1 MLFCKPKPKQ
11 TAMDIKR
18 LFDFVQYENETYP
31 REDALVTKM
40 NGNWVKT
47 SSKEFFEKANQF
59 SRGLIKLGVQPNDK
73 IALISHNNQTKWNI
87 SDIGILQ
94 VGAQDVPVYPTI
106 SEDDYEYIFNHA
118 EVKYIIVSN
127 EEILE
132 KVNHI
137 KKNIPTLKDVFTFE
151 SIEGERAWQE
161 ILDLGADDS
170 LQAELDKRKAE
181 VKEDDLA
188 TIIYT
193 SGTTG
198 RPKGVMLS
206 HKNIVSTVISSS
218 KRVPKLPDNARLL
231 SFLPACH
238 IFERMIQYLY
248 YYRGFGIY
256 FAESIDKIG
265 DNIREVKPHMFTA
278 VPRLIEKVYDKIVA
292 KGQELTGIKKA
303 LFFWAVKVGE
313 EFDFKKEHKFPY
325 SLKLKLA
332 RKLIFSKWRE
342 ALGGELMYIVSGS
355 AALQP
360 RLQRVFN
367 AATLFVLEGY
377 GLTETSGV
385 VSVNSPNDFWKI
397 GTVGRPIDIVE
408 VKIADDGEILAKG
421 PNMLMG
427 YYKDPEKTAEVFTGE
442 YFHTGDIG
450 ELDADGVLRITD
462 RKKEMFKTSGG
473 KYVAPQLIEN
483 TMKQSPF
490 IEQIMVVG
498 EGQKLVA
505 ALIQPAFPFIKEWAR
520 RHHIDVGETYEE
532 IANNPKVKERV
543 MEEVEKYNQGFGKWE
558 KIKIIELT
566 PDEWSIEAGHLTPTM
581 KLKRRVVKDIYKDLY
596 NRIYSNL

>member
-1 MLFCKPKPKQ
+1 
-11 TAMDIKR
+11 MDITR
-18 LFDFVQYENETYP
+18 LFDFVQYELDNFP
-31 REDALVTKM
+31 REDALVTKE
-40 NGNWVKT
+40 NGKWQKT
-47 SSKEFFEKANQF
+47 STRDFFNQVNQF
-59 SRGLIKLGVQPNDK
+59 SRGLLKLGVQKDDK

-87 SDIGILQ
+87 SDLGILQ
-94 VGAQDVPVYPTI
+94 LGAQDVPVYPTI
-106 SEDDYEYIFNHA
+106 TPEDYKYIFNHA

-127 EEILE
+127 QEIYD
-132 KVNHI
+132 KVQSI
-137 KKNIPTLKDVFTFE
+137 KHEVPSLIDVFTFDK
-151 SIEGERAWQE
+151 IPGARNWQE
-161 ILDLGADDS
+161 IMDLGQS
-170 LQAELDKRKAE
+170 EENQPEVEQRKSA
-181 VKEDDLA
+181 VKGDDLA
-188 TIIYT
+188 TLIYT

-198 RPKGVMLS
+198 KPKGVMLS
-206 HKNIVSTVISSS
+206 HKNIVTTVISAA
-218 KRVPKLPDNARLL
+218 KRVPKLPKDGRVI
-231 SFLPACH
+231 SFLPSCH
-238 IFERMIQYLY
+238 IFERMIHYLY
-248 YYRGFGIY
+248 FYRGFGIY

-265 DNIREVKPHMFTA
+265 DNIREVKPHLFTA
-278 VPRLIEKVYDKIVA
+278 VPRLIEKVYDKIIA
-292 KGQELTGIKKA
+292 KGAELTGIKKA
-303 LFFWAVKVGE
+303 LFFWAVGVGE
-313 EFDFKKEHKFPY
+313 QFDFSKQNKFPY

-385 VSVNSPNDFWKI
+385 ISVNSPNDLWRI

-421 PNMLMG
+421 PNMMLG

-450 ELDADGVLRITD
+450 VLDNDGMLRITD

-505 ALIQPAFPFIKEWAR
+505 ALVQPAFPFVKEWAK
-520 RHHIDVGETYEE
+520 RHHLDIGESFEE
-532 IANNPKVKERV
+532 IANNKHVKDRIMQEI
-543 MEEVEKYNQGFGKWE
+543 EKYNEGFGKWE

-566 PDEWSIEAGHLTPTM
+566 PDEWSVDGGHLTPTM

-596 NRIYSNL
+596 NRIYDSV

>member
-1 MLFCKPKPKQ
+1 M
-11 TAMDIKR
+11 TVKR
-18 LFDFVQYENETYP
+18 LFDFVQYLKENYP
-31 REDALVTKM
+31 MENALVTKI
-40 NGNWVKT
+40 NGKWEKT
-47 SSKEFFEKANQF
+47 SSDDFFEKANQF
-59 SRGLIKLGVQPNDK
+59 SRGLIKLGVKPNDK
-73 IALISHNNQTKWNI
+73 IAIISHNNQTKWNI
-87 SDIGILQ
+87 TDIGILQ
-94 VGAQDVPVYPTI
+94 VGAQDIPVYPTI
-106 SEDDYEYIFNHA
+106 SPDDYEYIFNHA

-132 KVNHI
+132 KVNSV
-137 KKNIPTLKDVFTFE
+137 KANIPTLQGVFTFE
-151 SIEGERAWQE
+151 PVEGERSWQE
-161 ILDLGADDS
+161 IMDLGADMS
-170 LQAELDKRKAE
+170 LQAELDERKKA

-198 RPKGVMLS
+198 RPKGVMLT
-206 HKNIVSTVISSS
+206 HKNVVTTVISSA
-218 KRVPKLPDNARLL
+218 KRVPKLPDDGRVI

-238 IFERMIQYLY
+238 IFERMIHYLY
-248 YYRGFGIY
+248 YYRGFSIY
-256 FAESIDKIG
+256 FAESIDQIG
-265 DNIREVKPHMFTA
+265 DNIREVKPHLFTA
-278 VPRLIEKVYDKIVA
+278 VPRLIEKVYDKIIA

-313 EFDFKKEHKFPY
+313 QFDFKKVDSFPY
-325 SLKLKLA
+325 SFKLKLA

-385 VSVNSPNDFWKI
+385 ISVNSPNEIWKI

-408 VKIADDGEILAKG
+408 VKIAEDGEILAKG
-421 PNMLMG
+421 PNMLVG
-427 YYKDPEKTAEVFTGE
+427 YYKDPEKTAEVFTDG

-450 ELDADGVLRITD
+450 VIDKDGVLKITD

-483 TMKQSPF
+483 AMKQSQF

-505 ALIQPAFPFIKEWAR
+505 AIIQPAFPFIKEWAK
-520 RHHIDVGETYEE
+520 RHNISVGDSFEE
-532 IANNPKVKERV
+532 IANNAKVKERI
-543 MEEVEKYNQGFGKWE
+543 MKEVEKYNEGFGKWE

-566 PDEWSIEAGHLTPTM
+566 PDEWTIDAGHLTPTM
-581 KLKRRVVKDIYKDLY
+581 KLKRRVVKEKYIDLY
-596 NRIYSNL
+596 NKIYDNL

>member
-1 MLFCKPKPKQ
+1 M
-11 TAMDIKR
+11 TIKR
-18 LFDFVQYENETYP
+18 LFDFVSYQNEHLP
-31 REDALVTKM
+31 REDALVTKE
-40 NGNWVKT
+40 NGKWVKT
-47 SSKEFFEKANQF
+47 SSQEFFDKVNQF
-59 SRGLIKLGVQPNDK
+59 SRGLLKIGIKPNDK

-94 VGAQDVPVYPTI
+94 IGAQDVPVYPTI
-106 SEDDYEYIFNHA
+106 SAQDYEYIFNHA
-118 EVKYIIVSN
+118 EVKYVIVSN
-127 EEILE
+127 EEIYK
-132 KVNHI
+132 KVTQI
-137 KKNIPTLKDVFTFE
+137 QDKVPTLKDVYSFDK
-151 SIEGERAWQE
+151 IQGVKNWQE
-161 ILDLGADDS
+161 ILDLGQNTDNQD
-170 LQAELDKRKAE
+170 ELNKRKAA
-181 VKEDDLA
+181 VKEDDMA
-188 TIIYT
+188 TLIYT

-198 RPKGVMLS
+198 RPKGVMLT

-218 KRVPKLPDNARLL
+218 KRVPKLPDDARII
-231 SFLPACH
+231 SFLPVCH
-238 IFERMIQYLY
+238 IFERMIHYLY

-256 FAESIDKIG
+256 FAESIEAIG
-265 DNIREVKPHMFTA
+265 DNIREVKPHLFTA
-278 VPRLIEKVYDKIVA
+278 VPRLIEKVYDKIIA
-292 KGQELTGIKKA
+292 KGQELTGVKKV
-303 LFFWAVKVGE
+303 LFFWAVSVGE
-313 EFDFKKEHKFPY
+313 QFDFDKAKKFPY
-325 SLKLKLA
+325 SLKLKIA

-342 ALGGELMYIVSGS
+342 ALGGELLYIVSGS

-385 VSVNSPNDFWKI
+385 VSVNSPNDLWKI

-408 VKIADDGEILAKG
+408 VKIADDGEILVKG
-421 PNMLMG
+421 PNIMIG

-450 ELDADGVLRITD
+450 EIDADGVLKITD

-505 ALIQPAFPFIKEWAR
+505 AIIQPAFPFIKEWAK
-520 RHHIDVGETYEE
+520 RHNVDVGETFAE
-532 IANNPKVKERV
+532 ISSNPKVKERI
-543 MEEVEKYNQGFGKWE
+543 MQEIDKYNKNFGKWE

-596 NRIYSNL
+596 NRIYDNI

>member
-1 MLFCKPKPKQ
+1 MTP
-11 TAMDIKR
+11 KR
-18 LFDFVQYENETYP
+18 LFDFLEYQNHNYP
-31 REDALVTKM
+31 REDALVTKE
-40 NGNWVKT
+40 NGTWVKT
-47 SSKEFFEKANQF
+47 STKEFLTQVNQF
-59 SRGLIKLGVQPNDK
+59 SRGLLKLGIQPNDK

-87 SDIGILQ
+87 SDMGILQ

-106 SEDDYEYIFNHA
+106 SKEDYEYIFNHA
-118 EVKYIIVSN
+118 GVKYIIVSN
-127 EEILE
+127 QEIYD
-132 KVNHI
+132 KVQSI
-137 KKNIPTLKDVFTFE
+137 RGNIPTLKEVFTFDK
-151 SIEGERAWQE
+151 IEGARHWQE
-161 ILDLGADDS
+161 IIDLGINADN
-170 LQAELDKRKAE
+170 QAELEARKAA

-198 RPKGVMLS
+198 RPKGVMLT
-206 HKNIVSTVISSS
+206 HKNIVSTDISAS
-218 KRVPKLPDNARLL
+218 KRVPDLPKGGRTI

-248 YYRGFGIY
+248 IYRGFGIY
-256 FAESIDKIG
+256 FAESIEAIG

-278 VPRLIEKVYDKIVA
+278 VPRLIEKVFDKIVA

-313 EFDFKKEHKFPY
+313 KFDFTTEHKFPY
-325 SLKLKLA
+325 NIKLKIA

-342 ALGGELMYIVSGS
+342 ALGGDLLYIVSGS

-360 RLQRVFN
+360 RLQRIFD
-367 AATLFVLEGY
+367 AATLPILEGY
-377 GLTETSGV
+377 GLTETAGV
-385 VSVNSPNDFWKI
+385 VSVNSPKDLWKI

-408 VKIADDGEILAKG
+408 VKIAEDGEILAKG
-421 PNMLMG
+421 PNIMVG
-427 YYKDPEKTAEVFTGE
+427 YYKDPEKTAEVFTDG

-450 ELDADGVLRITD
+450 ELDEDGVLKITD

-505 ALIQPAFPFIKEWAR
+505 ALIQPAFAFIKEWGK
-520 RHHIDVGETYEE
+520 RHNIEVGETFKE
-532 IANNPKVKERV
+532 IAENPKVKERI
-543 MEEVEKYNQGFGKWE
+543 MLEIEKYNRGFGKWE

-566 PDEWSIEAGHLTPTM
+566 PEEWSIEAGHLTPTL
-581 KLKRRVVKDIYKDLY
+581 KLKRRIIKDIYKDLY
-596 NRIYSNL
+596 NRIYDNV

>member
-1 MLFCKPKPKQ
+1 M
-11 TAMDIKR
+11 TVKR
-18 LFDFVQYENETYP
+18 LFDFVQYLKENYP
-31 REDALVTKM
+31 MENALVTKI
-40 NGNWVKT
+40 NGKWEKT
-47 SSKEFFEKANQF
+47 SSDDFFEKANQF
-59 SRGLIKLGVQPNDK
+59 SRGLIKLGIKSNDK
-73 IALISHNNQTKWNI
+73 IAIISHNNQTKWNI
-87 SDIGILQ
+87 TDIGILQ
-94 VGAQDVPVYPTI
+94 VGAQDIPVYPTI
-106 SEDDYEYIFNHA
+106 SPDDYEYIFNHA

-132 KVNHI
+132 KVNSV
-137 KKNIPTLKDVFTFE
+137 KANIPTLQGVFTFE
-151 SIEGERAWQE
+151 PVEGERSWQE
-161 ILDLGADDS
+161 IMDLGADMS
-170 LQAELDKRKAE
+170 LQAELDERKKA

-198 RPKGVMLS
+198 RPKGVMLT
-206 HKNIVSTVISSS
+206 HKNVVTTVISSA
-218 KRVPKLPDNARLL
+218 KRVPKLPDDGRVI

-238 IFERMIQYLY
+238 IFERMIHYLY
-248 YYRGFGIY
+248 YYRGFSIY
-256 FAESIDKIG
+256 FAESIDQIG
-265 DNIREVKPHMFTA
+265 DNIREVKPHLFTA
-278 VPRLIEKVYDKIVA
+278 VPRLIEKVYDKIIT

-313 EFDFKKEHKFPY
+313 QFDFKKADSFPY

-342 ALGGELMYIVSGS
+342 ALGGELIYIVSGS

-367 AATLFVLEGY
+367 AATLFILEGY

-385 VSVNSPNDFWKI
+385 VSVNSPNEIWKI

-408 VKIADDGEILAKG
+408 VKIAEDGEILAKG
-421 PNMLMG
+421 PNMLVG
-427 YYKDPEKTAEVFTGE
+427 YYKDPEKTEEVFTDG

-450 ELDADGVLRITD
+450 IIDEDGVLKITD

-483 TMKQSPF
+483 AMKQSQF

-505 ALIQPAFPFIKEWAR
+505 AIIQPAFPFIKEWAK
-520 RHHIDVGETYEE
+520 RHNISVGDSFEE
-532 IANNPKVKERV
+532 IANNVKVKERI
-543 MEEVEKYNQGFGKWE
+543 MKEVEKYNEGFGKWE

-566 PDEWSIEAGHLTPTM
+566 PDEWTVDGGHLTPTM
-581 KLKRRVVKDIYKDLY
+581 KLKRRVVKEKYIDLY
-596 NRIYSNL
+596 NKIYNDL

>member
-1 MLFCKPKPKQ
+1 M
-11 TAMDIKR
+11 TVKR
-18 LFDFVQYENETYP
+18 LFDFVQYLKETYP
-31 REDALVTKM
+31 KADALVTKI
-40 NGNWVKT
+40 NGKWEKT
-47 SSKEFFEKANQF
+47 SSADFHEKANQF
-59 SRGLIKLGVQPNDK
+59 SRGLIKLGVKKDDK
-73 IALISHNNQTKWNI
+73 IAIISHNNQTKWNI
-87 SDIGILQ
+87 TDIGILQ

-106 SEDDYEYIFNHA
+106 SPDDYEYIFNHA

-127 EEILE
+127 DEILE
-132 KVNHI
+132 KVNSV
-137 KKNIPTLKDVFTFE
+137 KANIPTLQGVFTFE
-151 SIEGERAWQE
+151 KVEGERAWQE
-161 ILDLGADDS
+161 IMDMGADTS
-170 LQAELDKRKAE
+170 LQGELDERKNA

-198 RPKGVMLS
+198 RPKGVMLT
-206 HKNIVSTVISSS
+206 HKNVVTTVVSSA
-218 KRVPKLPDNARLL
+218 KRVPELPKDARVI
-231 SFLPACH
+231 SFLPSCH
-238 IFERMIQYLY
+238 IFERMIHYLY
-248 YYRGFGIY
+248 YYRGFSIY
-256 FAESIDKIG
+256 FAESIEQIG
-265 DNIREVKPHMFTA
+265 DNIREVKPHLFTA

-313 EFDFKKEHKFPY
+313 QFDFNKANSFPY

-342 ALGGELMYIVSGS
+342 ALGGELRYIVSGS

-360 RLQRVFN
+360 RLQQVFN

-385 VSVNSPNDFWKI
+385 ISVNSPNEIWKI

-408 VKIADDGEILAKG
+408 VKIAEDGEILAKG
-421 PNMLMG
+421 PNMLIG
-427 YYKDPEKTAEVFTGE
+427 YYKDPEKTAEVFSDG

-450 ELDADGVLRITD
+450 VIDNDGVLKITD

-483 TMKQSPF
+483 AMKQSQF

-505 ALIQPAFPFIKEWAR
+505 AIIQPAFPFIKEWAK
-520 RHHIDVGETYEE
+520 RHEITLGDSFEE
-532 IANNPKVKERV
+532 IANNPKVKERI
-543 MEEVEKYNQGFGKWE
+543 MKEVEKYNEGFGKWE

-566 PDEWSIEAGHLTPTM
+566 PDEWTVDGGHLTPTM
-581 KLKRRVVKDIYKDLY
+581 KLKRRVVKEKYIDLY
-596 NRIYSNL
+596 NKIYDNL

>member
-1 MLFCKPKPKQ
+1 ME
-11 TAMDIKR
+11 IKR
-18 LFDFVQYENETYP
+18 LFDFVAYQKKNYP
-31 REDALVTKM
+31 REDALVDKTS
-40 NGNWVKT
+40 GEWVKT
-47 SSKEFFEKANQF
+47 SSKEFVKKVNRF
-59 SRGLIKLGVQPNDK
+59 SRGLIKLGVKPNDK
-73 IALISHNNQTKWNI
+73 IAIISHNNQTKWNI
-87 SDIGILQ
+87 TDIGILQ

-132 KVNHI
+132 KVNKI
-137 KKNIPTLKDVFTFE
+137 KGNVASLKGVFTFE
-151 SIEGERAWQE
+151 PVAGERSWQE
-161 ILDLGADDS
+161 IMDLGADES
-170 LQAELDKRKAE
+170 LWSELKRRINKI
-181 VKEDDLA
+181 KEDDLA

-198 RPKGVMLS
+198 RPKGVMLT
-206 HKNIVSTVISSS
+206 HKNIVTTVISSA
-218 KRVPKLPDNARLL
+218 KRVPKLPDNGKVI

-238 IFERMIQYLY
+238 IFERMIHYLY

-256 FAESIDKIG
+256 FAESIEQIG
-265 DNIREVKPHMFTA
+265 DNIREVKPHLFTA
-278 VPRLIEKVYDKIVA
+278 VPRLIEKVYDKIIA
-292 KGQELTGIKKA
+292 KGQELSGIKKA

-313 EFDFKKEHKFPY
+313 AFDFDKAGKFPY
-325 SLKLKLA
+325 SIKLKLA

-342 ALGGELMYIVSGS
+342 ALGGELKYIVSGS

-367 AATLFVLEGY
+367 AAALYILEGY

-385 VSVNSPNDFWKI
+385 VSVNSPNEIWKI
-397 GTVGRPIDIVE
+397 GTVGRPIDIVD
-408 VKIADDGEILAKG
+408 VKIADDGEILVKG
-421 PNMLMG
+421 PNMLVG
-427 YYKDPEKTAEVFTGE
+427 YYKDPEKTEEVFTDG

-450 ELDADGVLRITD
+450 IVDNDGVLKITD

-483 TMKQSPF
+483 AMKQSPF

-505 ALIQPAFPFIKEWAR
+505 AIIQPAFPFIREWAR
-520 RHHIDVGETYEE
+520 RHEIKLGDSLEE
-532 IANNPKVKERV
+532 IANHTKVKERI
-543 MEEVEKYNQGFGKWE
+543 MREVEKYNATFGKWE

-566 PDEWSIEAGHLTPTM
+566 PDEWTVEAGHLTPTM
-581 KLKRRVVKDIYKDLY
+581 KLKRRVIKDIYKDLY
-596 NRIYSNL
+596 RKIYDNL

>member
-1 MLFCKPKPKQ
+1 MEI
-11 TAMDIKR
+11 TR
-18 LFDFVQYENETYP
+18 LFDFVQYELENFP
-31 REDALVTKM
+31 REDALVTKE
-40 NGNWVKT
+40 NDKWQKT
-47 SSKEFFEKANQF
+47 STQDFYDAIQQF
-59 SRGLIKLGVQPNDK
+59 SRGLLKLGVQKNDK

-87 SDIGILQ
+87 SDLGILQ
-94 VGAQDVPVYPTI
+94 IGAQDVPVYPTI
-106 SEDDYEYIFNHA
+106 SAEDYKYIFNHA

-127 EEILE
+127 REIYE
-132 KVNHI
+132 KVKSI
-137 KKNIPTLKDVFTFE
+137 QDEVPALKEIFSFE
-151 SIEGERAWQE
+151 KIEGVKNWQE
-161 ILDLGADDS
+161 IMDLGKTGDN
-170 LQAELDKRKAE
+170 QAEVEARKAA
-181 VKEDDLA
+181 VKGDDLA
-188 TIIYT
+188 TLIYT

-198 RPKGVMLS
+198 KPKGVMLS
-206 HKNIVSTVISSS
+206 HNNIVSTVLSSA
-218 KRVPKLPDNARLL
+218 KRVPKLPDEGRVI

-238 IFERMIQYLY
+238 IFERMIHYLY
-248 YYRGFGIY
+248 FFRGFGIY
-256 FAESIDKIG
+256 FAESIEKIG
-265 DNIREVKPHMFTA
+265 DNIREVKPHLFTA

-292 KGQELTGIKKA
+292 KGAELTGLKKA
-303 LFFWAVKVGE
+303 LFFWAVSVGE
-313 EFDFKKEHKFPY
+313 QFDFDKEHKFPY

-367 AATLFVLEGY
+367 AATLYVLEGY

-385 VSVNSPNDFWKI
+385 ISVNSPNDFWKI

-408 VKIADDGEILAKG
+408 VKIAEDGEILAKG
-421 PNMLMG
+421 PNIMLG
-427 YYKDPEKTAEVFTGE
+427 YYKDPEKTAEVFTGA

-450 ELDADGVLRITD
+450 ELDEDGVLKITD

-505 ALIQPAFPFIKEWAR
+505 ALVQPAFPFVKEWAK
-520 RHHIDVGETYEE
+520 RHDLEIGEAHHE
-532 IANNPKVKERV
+532 IAAHPKVKERI
-543 MEEVEKYNQGFGKWE
+543 MQEVEKYNENFGKWE

-566 PDEWSIEAGHLTPTM
+566 PDEWSVEAGHLTPTM
-581 KLKRRVVKDIYKDLY
+581 KLKRRMVKEIYKDLY
-596 NRIYSNL
+596 NRIYDSV

>member
-1 MLFCKPKPKQ
+1 
-11 TAMDIKR
+11 
-18 LFDFVQYENETYP
+18 
-31 REDALVTKM
+31 
-40 NGNWVKT
+40 
-47 SSKEFFEKANQF
+47 
-59 SRGLIKLGVQPNDK
+59 
-73 IALISHNNQTKWNI
+73 
-87 SDIGILQ
+87 
-94 VGAQDVPVYPTI
+94 
-106 SEDDYEYIFNHA
+106 
-118 EVKYIIVSN
+118 
-127 EEILE
+127 
-132 KVNHI
+132 
-137 KKNIPTLKDVFTFE
+137 
-151 SIEGERAWQE
+151 
-161 ILDLGADDS
+161 
-170 LQAELDKRKAE
+170 
-181 VKEDDLA
+181 DDLA

-198 RPKGVMLS
+198 RPKGVMLT
-206 HKNIVSTVISSS
+206 HKNIVSTVLSAS
-218 KRVPKLPDNARLL
+218 KRVPELPNPSRTI

-238 IFERMIQYLY
+238 IFERLIQYLY
-248 YYRGFGIY
+248 TYRGFAIY
-256 FAESIDKIG
+256 FAESIEQIG

-313 EFDFKKEHKFPY
+313 EFDFDKGKKFPY
-325 SLKLKLA
+325 SFKLKLA

-342 ALGGELMYIVSGS
+342 ALGGELLYIVSGS

-385 VSVNSPNDFWKI
+385 VSVNSPKDFWKI

-408 VKIADDGEILAKG
+408 VKIAEDGEILVKG
-421 PNMLMG
+421 PNIMVG
-427 YYKDPEKTAEVFTGE
+427 YYKDPEKTAEVFTEE

-450 ELDADGVLRITD
+450 ELDEDGVLKITD

-483 TMKQSPF
+483 AMKQSPF

-505 ALIQPAFPFIKEWAR
+505 ALVQPAFPFIIEWGK
-520 RHHIDVGETYEE
+520 RHGIDVGKTYKE
-532 IANNPKVKERV
+532 IAENSKVKERI
-543 MEEVEKYNQGFGKWE
+543 MEEIEKYNKGFGKWE
-558 KIKIIELT
+558 KIKLIELT
-566 PDEWSIEAGHLTPTM
+566 PEEWSIEAGHLTPTM
-581 KLKRRVVKDIYKDLY
+581 KLKRRVIKDIYKDLY
-596 NRIYSNL
+596 NRIYDNV

>member
-1 MLFCKPKPKQ
+1 M
-11 TAMDIKR
+11 TIKR
-18 LFDFVQYENETYP
+18 LFDFVEYLKETYP
-31 REDALVTKM
+31 HEDALVSKI
-40 NGNWVKT
+40 NGKWEKT
-47 SSKEFFEKANQF
+47 SSVEFYEKANKF
-59 SRGLIKLGVQPNDK
+59 SRGLIKLGVQPDDK
-73 IALISHNNQTKWNI
+73 IAIISHNNQTKWNI
-87 SDIGILQ
+87 TDIGILQ

-106 SEDDYEYIFNHA
+106 SADDYEYIFNHA

-132 KVNHI
+132 KVNQV
-137 KKNIPTLKDVFTFE
+137 KTNIPSLQGVFTFE
-151 SIEGERAWQE
+151 PITGERSWQE
-161 ILDLGADDS
+161 IMDLGADMS
-170 LQAELDKRKAE
+170 LQAVLDERKKA

-188 TIIYT
+188 TLIYT

-198 RPKGVMLS
+198 RPKGVMLT
-206 HKNIVSTVISSS
+206 HKNVVTTVISSA
-218 KRVPKLPDNARLL
+218 KRVPKLPNDARVI
-231 SFLPACH
+231 SFLPSCH
-238 IFERMIQYLY
+238 IFERMIHYLY
-248 YYRGFGIY
+248 YYRGFRIY
-256 FAESIDKIG
+256 FAESIDQIG
-265 DNIREVKPHMFTA
+265 ENIREVKPHLFTA

-303 LFFWAVKVGE
+303 LFFWAIKVGE
-313 EFDFKKEHKFPY
+313 QFDFDKINKFPY

-367 AATLFVLEGY
+367 AATLFILEGY

-385 VSVNSPNDFWKI
+385 VSVNSPNEIWKI

-421 PNMLMG
+421 PNMLVG
-427 YYKDPEKTAEVFTGE
+427 YYKDPEKTAEVFTDG

-450 ELDADGVLRITD
+450 ILDQDGVLKITD

-483 TMKQSPF
+483 AMKQSPF
-490 IEQIMVVG
+490 IEQIMVIG

-505 ALIQPAFPFIKEWAR
+505 ALIQPAFDFVKEWAK
-520 RHHIDVGETYEE
+520 RHNLNVGQTFEE
-532 IANNPKVKERV
+532 IANNPKVKERI
-543 MEEVEKYNQGFGKWE
+543 MQEVEKYNEGFGKWE

-566 PDEWSIEAGHLTPTM
+566 PDEWTVDAGHLTPTM
-581 KLKRRVVKDIYKDLY
+581 KLKRRVVKEKYNDLY
-596 NRIYSNL
+596 NKIYDNL

>member
-1 MLFCKPKPKQ
+1 ME
-11 TAMDIKR
+11 IKR
-18 LFDFVQYENETYP
+18 LFDFVQYELENFP
-31 REDALVTKM
+31 REDALVTKE
-40 NGNWVKT
+40 NEKWIKT
-47 SSKEFFEKANQF
+47 STQEFYDSINQF
-59 SRGLIKLGVQPNDK
+59 SRGLLKLGVQKDDK

-87 SDIGILQ
+87 TDLGILQ
-94 VGAQDVPVYPTI
+94 IGAQDVPVYPTI
-106 SEDDYEYIFNHA
+106 SEEDYKYIFNHA

-127 EEILE
+127 EEIYN
-132 KVNHI
+132 KVKNIRKEIPSLVEVYTFEHI
-137 KKNIPTLKDVFTFE
+137 KGAKNWDEIMQL
-151 SIEGERAWQE
+151 GEDE
-161 ILDLGADDS
+161 S
-170 LQAELDKRKAE
+170 LQEELEKRKAA
-181 VKEDDLA
+181 VHEDDLA
-188 TIIYT
+188 TLIYT

-198 RPKGVMLS
+198 KPKGVMLS
-206 HKNIVSTVISSS
+206 HKNIVSTVVSSE
-218 KRVPKLPDNARLL
+218 KRVPKLPDDGRII

-248 YYRGFGIY
+248 FYRGFGVY

-265 DNIREVKPHMFTA
+265 DNIREVKPHLFTA
-278 VPRLIEKVYDKIVA
+278 VPRLIEKVFDKIVA
-292 KGQELTGIKKA
+292 KGADLTGIKKS
-303 LFFWAVKVGE
+303 LFFWAVEVGE
-313 EFDFKKEHKFPY
+313 KYDFDKEKKFPY

-342 ALGGELMYIVSGS
+342 ALGGELLYIVSGS

-360 RLQRVFN
+360 RLQRIFN
-367 AATLFVLEGY
+367 AATMYVLEGY

-385 VSVNSPNDFWKI
+385 ISVNSPNDQWRI

-421 PNMLMG
+421 PNMMLG

-450 ELDADGVLRITD
+450 VLDPDGMLRITD

-505 ALIQPAFPFIKEWAR
+505 ALVQPAFPFVIEWAK
-520 RHHIDVGETYEE
+520 RHGIDIGETFAE
-532 IANNPKVKERV
+532 IASNEKVKERI
-543 MEEVEKYNQGFGKWE
+543 MQEIEKYNVNFGKWE

-566 PDEWSIEAGHLTPTM
+566 PDEWSVDAGHLTPTM
-581 KLKRRVVKDIYKDLY
+581 KLKRRVVKEIYKDLY
-596 NRIYSNL
+596 NKIYDSL

>member
-1 MLFCKPKPKQ
+1 M
-11 TAMDIKR
+11 TIKR
-18 LFDFVQYENETYP
+18 LFDFVEYLKETYP
-31 REDALVTKM
+31 HEDALVTKI
-40 NGNWVKT
+40 NGKWEKT
-47 SSKEFFEKANQF
+47 SSVEFYEKANKF
-59 SRGLIKLGVQPNDK
+59 SRGLIKLGVQPDDK
-73 IALISHNNQTKWNI
+73 IAIISHNNQTKWNI
-87 SDIGILQ
+87 TDIGILQ

-106 SEDDYEYIFNHA
+106 SADDYEYIFNHA

-132 KVNHI
+132 KVNQV
-137 KKNIPTLKDVFTFE
+137 KTNIPSLQGVFTFE
-151 SIEGERAWQE
+151 PITGERSWQE
-161 ILDLGADDS
+161 IMDLGADMS
-170 LQAELDKRKAE
+170 LQAVLDERKKA

-188 TIIYT
+188 TLIYT

-198 RPKGVMLS
+198 RPKGVMLT
-206 HKNIVSTVISSS
+206 HKNVVTTVISSA
-218 KRVPKLPDNARLL
+218 KRVPKLPNDARVI
-231 SFLPACH
+231 SFLPSCH
-238 IFERMIQYLY
+238 IFERMIHYLY
-248 YYRGFGIY
+248 YYRGFRIY
-256 FAESIDKIG
+256 FAESIDQIG
-265 DNIREVKPHMFTA
+265 ENIREVKPHLFTA

-303 LFFWAVKVGE
+303 LFFWAIKVGE
-313 EFDFKKEHKFPY
+313 QFDFDKINKFPY

-367 AATLFVLEGY
+367 AATLFILEGY

-385 VSVNSPNDFWKI
+385 VSVNSPNEIWKI

-421 PNMLMG
+421 PNMLVG
-427 YYKDPEKTAEVFTGE
+427 YYKDPEKTAEVFTDG

-450 ELDADGVLRITD
+450 ILDQDGVLKITD

-483 TMKQSPF
+483 AMKQSPF
-490 IEQIMVVG
+490 IEQIMVIG

-505 ALIQPAFPFIKEWAR
+505 ALIQPAFDFVKEWAK
-520 RHHIDVGETYEE
+520 RHNLNVGQTFEE
-532 IANNPKVKERV
+532 IANNPKVKERI
-543 MEEVEKYNQGFGKWE
+543 MQEVEKYNEGFGKWE

-566 PDEWSIEAGHLTPTM
+566 PDEWTVDAGHLTPTM
-581 KLKRRVVKDIYKDLY
+581 KLKRRVVKEKYNDLY
-596 NRIYSNL
+596 NKIYDNL

>member
-1 MLFCKPKPKQ
+1 M
-11 TAMDIKR
+11 TIKR
-18 LFDFVQYENETYP
+18 LFDFVEYLKETYSH
-31 REDALVTKM
+31 EEALVTII
-40 NGNWVKT
+40 NGKWEKT
-47 SSKEFFEKANQF
+47 SSVDFYEKANQF
-59 SRGLIKLGVQPNDK
+59 SRGLIKLGVQPDDK
-73 IALISHNNQTKWNI
+73 IAIISHNNQTKWNI
-87 SDIGILQ
+87 TDIGILQ

-106 SEDDYEYIFNHA
+106 SSEDYEYIFNHA

-132 KVNHI
+132 KVN
-137 KKNIPTLKDVFTFE
+137 KVKANIPSLQGVFTFDPVA
-151 SIEGERAWQE
+151 GERSWQE
-161 ILDLGADDS
+161 IMDMGADNS
-170 LQAELDKRKAE
+170 LQEKLDERKKS

-198 RPKGVMLS
+198 RPKGVMLT
-206 HKNIVSTVISSS
+206 HKNVVTTVISSA
-218 KRVPKLPDNARLL
+218 KRVPELPDDARVI
-231 SFLPACH
+231 SFLPSCH
-238 IFERMIQYLY
+238 IFERMIHYLY
-248 YYRGFGIY
+248 YYRGFRIY
-256 FAESIDKIG
+256 FAESIDQIG
-265 DNIREVKPHMFTA
+265 ENIREVKPHLFTA
-278 VPRLIEKVYDKIVA
+278 VPRLIEKVYDKIIA
-292 KGQELTGIKKA
+292 KGQELSGIKKA
-303 LFFWAVKVGE
+303 LFFWAVKVGQ
-313 EFDFKKEHKFPY
+313 EFDFKKVDKFPY
-325 SLKLKLA
+325 SFKLKLA

-367 AATLFVLEGY
+367 AATLYILEGY

-385 VSVNSPNDFWKI
+385 VSVNSPNDIWKI

-408 VKIADDGEILAKG
+408 VKIAEDGEILTKG
-421 PNMLMG
+421 PNMLVG
-427 YYKDPEKTAEVFTGE
+427 YYKDPEKTAEVFTDG

-450 ELDADGVLRITD
+450 ILDEDGVLKITD

-483 TMKQSPF
+483 AMKQSPF

-505 ALIQPAFPFIKEWAR
+505 AIIQPAFPFIKEWAK
-520 RHHIDVGETYEE
+520 RHEINVGETFEE
-532 IANNPKVKERV
+532 IANNPKVKERI
-543 MEEVEKYNQGFGKWE
+543 MQEVEKYNEGFGKWE

-566 PDEWSIEAGHLTPTM
+566 PDEWTVDAGHLTPTM
-581 KLKRRVVKDIYKDLY
+581 KLKRRAVKEKYIDLY
-596 NRIYSNL
+596 NKIYDNL